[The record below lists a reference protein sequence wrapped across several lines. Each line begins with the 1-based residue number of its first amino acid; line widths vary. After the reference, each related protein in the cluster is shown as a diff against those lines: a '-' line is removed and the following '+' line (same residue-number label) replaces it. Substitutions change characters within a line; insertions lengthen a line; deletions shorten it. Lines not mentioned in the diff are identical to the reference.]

1 MIAFD
6 FKGLVMQ
13 NKIDALVS
21 YQSCVN
27 LLNEIKKYELVSKR
41 VGLDGLPKDTKMTD
55 YLNAMHLKLQDA
67 KTNNDFLQLNKELQ
81 TTLQG
86 LAQQE
91 NSIIKAVNALNSG
104 TFSSYS
110 GATEKARTITTA
122 LMALPVESRSKVMTI
137 KTENMDVWQAL
148 IAQRYGIT
156 DSLRAKK
163 ECKITN
169 NGSAFI
175 ITGDKPDSL
184 KLAEAAY
191 NNQLKVN
198 ELMGQIE
205 SLKNTTASLV
215 GSEVIK
221 LKINA
226 YCDEKVKELTS
237 ISSSNETN
245 LDDAKNVLAKLTQ
258 LQIYLNRTEV
268 NISHNGCK
276 KALEDIK
283 SLKLTKSL
291 GFSQDITDIEM
302 EKYIGKIELEL
313 ATLLTSDED
322 VSEQLDKLQEKLTN
336 TFEALKTQT
345 GLVQKEIM
353 RLNKSRGTDKAYK
366 VYEAL
371 AGLTIEE
378 RMTVLE
384 PRIENLAVVQALA
397 NHRASWRSKCTAAIE
412 IDPENSEPKGFH
424 FTGNKPAQSWTN
436 IICSPEYKSVH
447 PSTTTDMKSG
457 LPKDPD
463 KGSAH
468 YQQKGPTSANS

>member
-1 MIAFD
+1 
-6 FKGLVMQ
+6 MQ
-13 NKIDALVS
+13 NKIDELES

-27 LLNEIKKYELVSKR
+27 LLNQIGKYKLVTKR
-41 VGLDGLPKDTKMTD
+41 VGIEGLPPDDKMAE
-55 YLNAMHLKLQDA
+55 YVKAMQQKIQNAETIDALRQLKQ
-67 KTNNDFLQLNKELQ
+67 ELQ
-81 TTLQG
+81 ITLQG

-91 NSIIKAVNALNSG
+91 NSIVKAVKALNNG

-110 GATEKARTITTA
+110 GATDKARAITTA
-122 LMALPVESRSKVMTI
+122 LMALPIESRSKVMTI
-137 KTENMDVWQAL
+137 ETENMGVWQAL
-148 IAQRYGIT
+148 ITQRYTIT
-156 DSLRAKK
+156 DNLRSKK
-163 ECKITN
+163 ECKIIN
-169 NGSAFI
+169 NNSAFK

-191 NNQLKVN
+191 SNQLKVN

-205 SLKNTTASLV
+205 SLRNTTASLAY
-215 GSEVIK
+215 SEIIK
-221 LKINA
+221 SKINA
-226 YCDEKVKELTS
+226 YCDEKEKKLTS

-245 LDDAKNVLAKLTQ
+245 LDDAKDVRVTLTQ
-258 LQIYLNRTEV
+258 LQIELNRTEV

-313 ATLLTSDED
+313 ANLFTSDED
-322 VSEQLDKLQEKLTN
+322 VSEQLDKLQEQLTN

-345 GLVQKEIM
+345 GLVQKEII
-353 RLNKSRGTDKAYK
+353 RLNKSRGTDKAHK

-371 AGLTIEE
+371 AGLTIEQ
-378 RMTVLE
+378 RMTALE
-384 PRIENLAVVQALA
+384 PRIENLALVQALA
-397 NHRASWRSKCTAAIE
+397 DHRASWRSKCTAAVE
-412 IDPENSEPKGFH
+412 IDSVSSEPKGFH
-424 FTGNKPAQSWTN
+424 FTGNKPAQSWIN
-436 IICSPEYKSVH
+436 IISSPEYKSVH

-468 YQQKGPTSANS
+468 YQHKGSRSV